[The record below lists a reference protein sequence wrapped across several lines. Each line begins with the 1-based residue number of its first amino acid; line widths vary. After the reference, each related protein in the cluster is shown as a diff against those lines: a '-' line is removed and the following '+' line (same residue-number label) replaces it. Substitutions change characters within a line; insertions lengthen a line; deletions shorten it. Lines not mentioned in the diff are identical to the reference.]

1 MKGDSGRSCT
11 APLVS
16 KCVAICRACSIS
28 LISAQ
33 MYEIYINDRPL
44 RLVAQPPELE
54 PGVADPRHLI
64 AAWRGK
70 TKTLLNYADTLEKG
84 SPKVS
89 QVTLYYS
96 DLPSMWADF
105 KSHYKIVE
113 AAGGLVRLAGTDR
126 FLMMERRGYLDL
138 PKGKIDPGETVTE
151 AALRE
156 VSEETGLA
164 IASTTIKNQWP
175 IIENRTSAG
184 RFIAGMTKST
194 ADLLKTNSPTCPIPP
209 ISSRLED
216 LLKTGLPFRLSLHT
230 YRTKKGKRVLKPT
243 YWFAMESSQK
253 KLHPQV
259 EEGIDWVDWLRIS
272 EADLDKMYPS
282 LKPILFGKA

>member
-1 MKGDSGRSCT
+1 
-11 APLVS
+11 
-16 KCVAICRACSIS
+16 
-28 LISAQ
+28 

-54 PGVADPRHLI
+54 QGEADPRHLI

-84 SPKVS
+84 SPKIS
-89 QVTLYYS
+89 EITLYYS
-96 DLPSMWADF
+96 DLLTMWAEF

-138 PKGKIDPGETVTE
+138 PKGKIDPGETVAE

-175 IIENRTSAG
+175 GIADRTSAG
-184 RFIAGMTKST
+184 RSIPGMTKST
-194 ADLLKTNSPTCPIPP
+194 ADPLKINSLTHDMPP

-253 KLHPQV
+253 ELQPQL
-259 EEGIDWVDWLRIS
+259 EEGIDRVDWLRIS
-272 EADLDKMYPS
+272 EVDLDEMYPS
-282 LKPILFGKA
+282 LIPILLGNS